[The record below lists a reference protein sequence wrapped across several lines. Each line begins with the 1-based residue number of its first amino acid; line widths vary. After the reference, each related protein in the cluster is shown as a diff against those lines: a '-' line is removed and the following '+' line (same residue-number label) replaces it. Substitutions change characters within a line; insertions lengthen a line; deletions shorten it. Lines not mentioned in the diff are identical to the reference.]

1 MIFLAIDSSS
11 RFFSAAISEDKKLIS
26 ERNIELERRL
36 SEGLLSVIKDLLK
49 KSGTSLDK
57 IHGFCVGLGPGSFTG
72 LRIGVSTMK
81 GLAFSLKKP
90 LLGVS
95 SLDALAY
102 NAKGFRG
109 LICPIIDAKRENL
122 YSCLYE
128 YNKDRLVKKSSYLLI
143 DLKSL
148 IKKIN
153 KPAVFLGDGINLYK
167 KQISQEI
174 KEALFLPSDFW
185 YPKASIIARL
195 GLEKLARAKNFDS
208 ARIRPLYLYPKECQ
222 ITKKKKNAKEI

>member
-1 MIFLAIDSSS
+1 MKILAIDSSS

-36 SEGLLSVIKDLLK
+36 FEELIGTIKDLLIK
-49 KSGTSLDK
+49 TGITLKEIDA
-57 IHGFCVGLGPGSFTG
+57 FCVGLGPGSFTG

-81 GLAFSLKKP
+81 GLAFSLKIP

-128 YNKDRLVKKSSYLLI
+128 YNKDRLVKKSGYLLI

-222 ITKKKKNAKEI
+222 IVKHRTKVK

>member
-1 MIFLAIDSSS
+1 VKILAIDSSS

-36 SEGLLSVIKDLLK
+36 FEELIGTIKDLLIK
-49 KSGTSLDK
+49 TGITLKEIDA
-57 IHGFCVGLGPGSFTG
+57 FCVGLGPGSFTG

-81 GLAFSLKKP
+81 GLAFSLKIP

-128 YNKDRLVKKSSYLLI
+128 YNKDRLVKKSGYLLI

-222 ITKKKKNAKEI
+222 IVKHRTKVK